1 MWSRLSLNPS
11 AIYKGS
17 ISYEEFQRQD
27 QRYLCQTD
35 RLQPG
40 RHNIHFYG
48 GCPGNLSAISKLLEG
63 ADARHAVEL
72 LKGNKCGNK
81 STSCADQLAQGVEE
95 ALKEAH

>member
-1 MWSRLSLNPS
+1 MKNFSVKTSDTCAKQIDFSL
-11 AIYKGS
+11 KDGK
-17 ISYEEFQRQD
+17 
-27 QRYLCQTD
+27 L
-35 RLQPG
+35 
-40 RHNIHFYG
+40 HNIHFYG

-81 STSCADQLAQGVEE
+81 TTSCADQLAQGVEE